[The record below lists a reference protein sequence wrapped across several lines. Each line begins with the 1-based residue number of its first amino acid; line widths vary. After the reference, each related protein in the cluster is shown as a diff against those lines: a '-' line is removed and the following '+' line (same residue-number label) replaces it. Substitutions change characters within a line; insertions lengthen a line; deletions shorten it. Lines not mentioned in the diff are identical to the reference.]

1 MTFDMEKKQKKQQ
14 ENLGRL
20 GHRKTLLMAR
30 LVHQQRWWRF
40 YEQVRNGAYKR
51 HHGPNDSLV
60 EAESRAREKTQHIQ
74 QVCLPPSRTPPP
86 PPECCRVFLIFFFLT

>member
-1 MTFDMEKKQKKQQ
+1 
-14 ENLGRL
+14 
-20 GHRKTLLMAR
+20 MAR

-74 QVCLPPSRTPPP
+74 QVLGK
-86 PPECCRVFLIFFFLT
+86 LIGQFPHLADLLDAIRKDFYQ